1 MEDFR
6 VPFDNNLAERDIMM
20 VKVQQK
26 ISGCFRSNEGANIFC
41 RINGFIST
49 VKKQG
54 KNVMDYL
61 SLALRPSNATKIFCL
76 LKRVAELLLLLF

>member
-1 MEDFR
+1 MEYFR
-6 VPFDNNLAERDIMM
+6 VPFDNNLAERGIRM

-26 ISGCFRSNEGANIFC
+26 ILGCFRSNEGANIFC
-41 RINGFIST
+41 RINDFIST

-61 SLALRPSNATKIFCL
+61 SLALRPSNATKNIL
-76 LKRVAELLLLLF
+76 LIEEGG